1 MTSTLVLLALVA
13 APPAPHASRS
23 PRGNLLGADIL
34 LRRALALG
42 AEDKATLDLYRTV
55 GFLLEDA
62 PFKLP

>member
-1 MTSTLVLLALVA
+1 MA